1 MDQLTFNLAALA
13 ALLPCAILPFRRGTG
28 PTEEVRDL
36 VFWALLAAAIAG
48 SVAWTWG
55 LFASGWQTGI
65 AASLWITITIAYILF
80 AVISALSASF
90 ARLLALF
97 GPYAVVLGLV
107 ATVWAQA
114 PARAGITKA
123 SGVWLDLHI
132 TVSVATYALVT
143 LAAMA
148 ALGVYLQERALKA
161 RKPSRLTA
169 MLPSVAD
176 GEALQHRLLIASAI
190 VLGIGLTT
198 GGIIEM
204 IGDGSIFQ
212 LNHKIFLSVLSFVV
226 IVGLLI
232 VHRVIGLAGR
242 RAARYLLLAYLLLTL
257 GYPGVKFVTDVILA

>member
-1 MDQLTFNLAALA
+1 MDQLTYNLAALA
-13 ALLPCAILPFRRGTG
+13 ALLPCAILPIKRSPG
-28 PTEEVRDL
+28 PGEDVRDL
-36 VFWALLAAAIAG
+36 AFWAVLAAAAAG

-55 LFASGWQTGI
+55 LFASAWQTGI
-65 AASLWITITIAYILF
+65 AASLWITIATAYIMF
-80 AVISALSASF
+80 ALISMISAAF

-97 GPYAVVLGLV
+97 GPYAVVLGSV

-114 PARAGITKA
+114 PARAGTTKA
-123 SGVWLDLHI
+123 AGVWLDLHI
-132 TVSVATYALVT
+132 TLSVATYALVT

-176 GEALQHRLLIASAI
+176 GEALQLRLLMASAI
-190 VLGIGLTT
+190 VLGVGLMT
-198 GGIIEM
+198 GAVIE
-204 IGDGSIFQ
+204 ILAGGGIFQ
-212 LNHKIFLSVLSFVV
+212 LNHKILLSLLSFAV